1 MPESTYSNVILTLGN
16 VLLPSEKLY
25 PNPTP
30 SMQEGLSWDIEY
42 DLRLL
47 GCELIQTAGLLL
59 KLPQTAVATGQ
70 VLFHRYFYSS
80 SFIKRPME
88 IVAMACTN
96 LAAKIEENARRIRDV
111 INVFHHI
118 KQVRA
123 GKTIRPLLIDQNYI
137 DKKLDVIKAER
148 RILKELGF
156 CVYVKH
162 PHKMITMYLKV
173 LEKERE
179 KHFVQRAWNYMNDS
193 LRTDIFLRFTP
204 ESIACACIDLA
215 ARNLQ
220 IPLPK
225 SPPWFVIFGAKEEE
239 IRYIMIAILRLYK
252 HRPKPIDELEKI
264 VTSLR
269 DKIQDERKKLRETHL
284 NEQIIKQQQIID
296 STSASMSTTVIT
308 MQNTSLQDDAS
319 IIKTTHTETI
329 LTTTKTSNGGKIEN
343 ISKEKSHRGADED
356 SSRESTMND
365 RHRSSSRSSR
375 KRSSRSSPSPLPQK
389 KRKYRSPSKSRSPSP
404 SASRKR
410 KHGRKKEKKRRSRT
424 LTPSPDNNYY
434 SNNQDKRHKSHRTV
448 SVLTTKNKTNSKHHY
463 HHRHQSPK
471 EKQTNDFKYNNLK
484 MLKHVLT
491 VKINKMLLV
500 NDRID
505 SNELNDIENKLNDL
519 LYEVKKLQIKWND
532 YNDDIRK
539 IFNNKSL
546 TTLFI
551 EQLLLWDYNPIHEK
565 KNNSS
570 DILNNML
577 HFDSDL

>member
-1 MPESTYSNVILTLGN
+1 MPESTYGSVILTLGN
-16 VLLPSEKLY
+16 VLLPNEKLY

-88 IVAMACTN
+88 IIAMACTN
-96 LAAKIEENARRIRDV
+96 LAAKIEENARRVRDV
-111 INVFHHI
+111 INVFNHI

-137 DKKLDVIKAER
+137 DKKLEVIKSER

-179 KHFVQRAWNYMNDS
+179 RKFVQTAWNYMNDS

-225 SPPWFVIFGAKEEE
+225 SPSWFVIFGAKEDE

-252 HRPKPIDELEKI
+252 HRPKPFDDLEKI
-264 VTSLR
+264 VNSLR

-284 NEQIIKQQQIID
+284 NEQIIKQHQISD
-296 STSASMSTTVIT
+296 STSASMSTTVIS
-308 MQNTSLQDDAS
+308 MQSTILQDDAS
-319 IIKTTHTETI
+319 MAMTTHTETMKTI
-329 LTTTKTSNGGKIEN
+329 LTTVKTSNGDKADNVTKI
-343 ISKEKSHRGADED
+343 KSHRNIDED
-356 SSRESTMND
+356 SSRESTVND
-365 RHRSSSRSSR
+365 HYRSSSRSSR
-375 KRSSRSSPSPLPQK
+375 KRSSRSSRSPIPQK
-389 KRKYRSPSKSRSPSP
+389 KKKYRSPSKSRKQKDKRRLRNR
-404 SASRKR
+404 SRSSN
-410 KHGRKKEKKRRSRT
+410 GRKKDKKRRSRT
-424 LTPSPDNNYY
+424 STVSPDNNYL
-434 SNNQDKRHKSHRTV
+434 NNQDKRHKSHRTA
-448 SVLTTKNKTNSKHHY
+448 SILSTKDTNNTKHHHH
-463 HHRHQSPK
+463 HHRHQSLE
-471 EKQTNDFKYNNLK
+471 EKQTSQNGY
-484 MLKHVLT
+484 LT
-491 VKINKMLLV
+491 
-500 NDRID
+500 
-505 SNELNDIENKLNDL
+505 SH
-519 LYEVKKLQIKWND
+519 YHKK
-532 YNDDIRK
+532 
-539 IFNNKSL
+539 
-546 TTLFI
+546 
-551 EQLLLWDYNPIHEK
+551 
-565 KNNSS
+565 SS
-570 DILNNML
+570 YRN
-577 HFDSDL
+577 